1 MNAKFESKLK
11 MFLTLRIYLNLNP
24 AITATIPNFTEFLA
38 ALDAA
43 ILQIQNNSEQ
53 HQYNTKGVTGNKK
66 QLKESLIIITADA
79 SRKMQ
84 AYAKYANDTVLL
96 AETKLTESYLG
107 DLADLR
113 LVDASKG
120 LHDRINENLTK
131 VTPYALTEASQT
143 DFMTAITAFSD
154 AIPQPR
160 QSQLEKK
167 ENTLL
172 ENQGFDAANAA
183 VENMD
188 IAVEIVRLTQPV
200 FYAGY
205 KNARKVIEQGTGSL
219 QVQGIITDAATG
231 EALVGATVLFR
242 LSGQTETIVEKQT
255 AAKGG
260 FMIKSLPEGTYD
272 VTVSKTGYKTH
283 TAPVD
288 VTPDR
293 LCNVEVGLE
302 KN

>member
-1 MNAKFESKLK
+1 MTVKQLSKLK
-11 MFLTLRIYLNLNP
+11 MCLTLRIFLMSNT
-24 AITATIPNFTEFLA
+24 AITDTIPNFSEFIA

-53 HQYNTKGVTGNKK
+53 RQYNTKGVTGNKK
-66 QLKESLIIITADA
+66 QLKESLIIVTADA

-84 AYAKYANDTVLL
+84 AYAKYVNDTVLL
-96 AETKLTESYLG
+96 SQTKLTESYLRE
-107 DLADLR
+107 LADLR
-113 LVDASKG
+113 LVDGSKG
-120 LHDRINENLTK
+120 LYDLINQNLEK
-131 VTPYALTEASQT
+131 VTPYGLTEASQT
-143 DFMTAITAFSD
+143 DFMADITAFGD

-160 QSQLEKK
+160 QSQLGKK

-172 ENQGFDAANAA
+172 ENQGFEAADAA

-188 IAVEIVRLTQPV
+188 IAVEIVRLTQPT

-205 KNARKVIEQGTGSL
+205 KNARRIIEQGTGSL
-219 QVQGIITDAATG
+219 QVQGVITDAATG
-231 EALVGATVLFR
+231 EALVGATVIFR
-242 LSGQTETIVEKQT
+242 LSGQTETIMEKQT

-272 VTVSKTGYKTH
+272 VTVSKTGYKTQ
-283 TAPVD
+283 TVTVD